1 VTSDFKIFGVKQ
13 TQKKMYHSKMENEK
27 ILANGNSNVQKTKP
41 TKQHIEVCVFDSI
54 YYSHY
59 YKTAIVYQALG
70 FLPQFCTA
78 SSSDKNLRAFIKRAP
93 TMDTK

>member
-1 VTSDFKIFGVKQ
+1 
-13 TQKKMYHSKMENEK
+13 MENEK

-59 YKTAIVYQALG
+59 YKTAIVYQALD
-70 FLPQFCTA
+70 FLPQFLHCIIIRQKLTRFHKA
-78 SSSDKNLRAFIKRAP
+78 RTNRGHQVTEKKITGKSSSNLASEQK
-93 TMDTK
+93 